1 MTYGPFL
8 PTVLDEDP
16 GESTSFQL
24 TNAPGWLQLDPATGA
39 LSGTPAPG
47 DVGQPREIDL
57 SVTDGSGAQGKVAFA
72 IDVLPDSD
80 GDGVA
85 DDSDNCPQFAND
97 PQADLDADGVGDTC
111 DDDVDGDGVLNADD
125 AFPRNPSETADTD
138 GDGIGDNQEI
148 EEGTDPN
155 DPDDPPA
162 QTGLP
167 AWLLYEASK

>member
-1 MTYGPFL
+1 MAI
-8 PTVLDEDP
+8 DEDP
-16 GESTSFQL
+16 GEVFSFEL
-24 TNAPGWLQLDPATGA
+24 RNAPSWLELDPATGT
-39 LSGTPAPG
+39 LSGTPAPE
-47 DVGQPREIDL
+47 DVGMTDEIDL
-57 SVTDGSGAQGKVAFA
+57 SVTDGSGAPGKVSFA

-85 DDSDNCPQFAND
+85 DASDNCPQVVND
-97 PQADLDADGVGDTC
+97 PQANLDI
-111 DDDVDGDGVLNADD
+111 DGDGVGNADD
-125 AFPRNPSETADTD
+125 AFPRDPSETADTD

-167 AWLLYEASK
+167 AWLLYEANK